1 MDRRRTVNPAVLE
14 NLLRSECHGGETSS
28 AVVRRREEQSGRKAR
43 GALSLCVRRSR
54 SLYNPRS
61 RTATAHQVRSSAHWK
76 KRPGEQVY
84 LKASEL
90 CQSRTEIYDGGDLK
104 RVAEAV
110 FSLGLYVFGMYIV
123 MFGLD
128 DQLSHVLSALGRY
141 SGGWGLRAN

>member
-1 MDRRRTVNPAVLE
+1 M
-14 NLLRSECHGGETSS
+14 
-28 AVVRRREEQSGRKAR
+28 VVRPVLLSSDDVKNRAR
-43 GALSLCVRRSR
+43 GRLEGLSLECVRRSR

-61 RTATAHQVRSSAHWK
+61 RTATAHQVRSSALWK

-84 LKASEL
+84 LKAPEL

-128 DQLSHVLSALGRY
+128 ERSINPCAVGAR
-141 SGGWGLRAN
+141 